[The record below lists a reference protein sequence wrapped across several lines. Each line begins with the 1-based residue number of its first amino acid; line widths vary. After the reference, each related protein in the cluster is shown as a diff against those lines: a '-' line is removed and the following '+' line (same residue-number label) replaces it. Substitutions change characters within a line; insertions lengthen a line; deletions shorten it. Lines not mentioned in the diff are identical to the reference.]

1 MWQITFEGR
10 VHREDDLTIDMA
22 ERIEELVGES
32 WLRLV
37 PLRSAKHAKAILSVM
52 HSTAVGEPEAA
63 VAKRV
68 GALTVNAF
76 ATMIGAASDDLP
88 QVYQDGNPPKA
99 DDL

>member
-32 WLRLV
+32 WLHLV
-37 PLRSAKHAKAILSVM
+37 PLRSAKHAKAILAVM
-52 HSTAVGEPEAA
+52 HSAVTGEPEAA
-63 VAKRV
+63 VRAKV
-68 GALTVNAF
+68 GALTVNEYAR
-76 ATMIGAASDDLP
+76 MIDAAPDDLP
-88 QVYQDGNPPKA
+88 ILYTDGNPQMA